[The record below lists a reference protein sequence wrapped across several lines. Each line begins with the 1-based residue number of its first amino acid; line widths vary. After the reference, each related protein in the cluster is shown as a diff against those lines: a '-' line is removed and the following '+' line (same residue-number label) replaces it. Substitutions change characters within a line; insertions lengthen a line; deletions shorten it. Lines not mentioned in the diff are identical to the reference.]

1 MGFGWGDREMGGWK
15 LVIVSVVYDQVLLC
29 DMGVLRLVL
38 GGVSFVIRCI
48 GNDTVVLGL
57 GGMGIVYVQA
67 TLSRSAYSI
76 STSGYMDIAGE
87 SYNMR

>member
-1 MGFGWGDREMGGWK
+1 MEAGYCFRGY
-15 LVIVSVVYDQVLLC
+15 SQVRVG
-29 DMGVLRLVL
+29 DMGVFRLVL

-48 GNDTVVLGL
+48 GNDTVGL
-57 GGMGIVYVQA
+57 VWVGEVIVYVQA

-76 STSGYMDIAGE
+76 STSGYMDIVGA